1 MVPSTIKAVVVE
13 SLGKVGGIATVPTP
27 KLRDDYILVKTI
39 AVGLNPTDWQHV
51 YLGIGGDPSG
61 TRSGCDYMGIVEEV
75 GSKVTKQ
82 FKKGDRI
89 AGFTHGSN
97 RIQHEDGAFA
107 EYIVAKGDAQLKIPD
122 NLSDEEGAV
131 LGVGISTVGQGLY
144 QALQLALPD
153 KPLATPEPIL
163 IYGGA
168 TATGVYAI
176 QFAKASGYTVLTTAS
191 PRHEE
196 YLRSLGADAIFDYN
210 SPTWSSDV
218 KAATNDQLKLAF
230 DTIGSAET
238 GKATAAAMS
247 SSGGRYSSTEDGG
260 PELIK
265 AEFPNITAQPILAY
279 TIIGEEFV
287 WADGDELITFK
298 ARPEDFEFGKTFWEL
313 ARGLLASGQAKPVRT
328 TVDFGGK
335 GLEGVLVGLEE
346 LRQGKVRGGKL
357 VYYV

>member
-1 MVPSTIKAVVVE
+1 M
-13 SLGKVGGIATVPTP
+13 
-27 KLRDDYILVKTI
+27 
-39 AVGLNPTDWQHV
+39 
-51 YLGIGGDPSG
+51 
-61 TRSGCDYMGIVEEV
+61 
-75 GSKVTKQ
+75 
-82 FKKGDRI
+82 
-89 AGFTHGSN
+89 
-97 RIQHEDGAFA
+97 
-107 EYIVAKGDAQLKIPD
+107 
-122 NLSDEEGAV
+122 
-131 LGVGISTVGQGLY
+131 Y
-144 QALQLALPD
+144 QAFQLALPD
-153 KPLATPEPIL
+153 KLLATPEPIL

-176 QFAKASGYTVLTTAS
+176 QFAKAFGYTVLTTAS

-218 KAATNDQLKLAF
+218 KAVTNDQIKLAF

-247 SSGGRYSSTEDGG
+247 SSGGRSSSTEDGG

-298 ARPEDFEFGKTFWEL
+298 ARPEDFEFWKTFWEL
-313 ARGLLASGQAKPVRT
+313 ARGLLASGQDKPVRT

-346 LRQGKVRGGKL
+346 LRQGNVCGGKL
-357 VYYV
+357 VYCV